1 MISSYTGYA
10 ALSVYRS
17 PQYNNV
23 DKKRS
28 LQIGQAEF
36 LKKPSLL
43 ITATSMGCIAI
54 HRNEWRS

>member
-10 ALSVYRS
+10 ALSVCTA
-17 PQYNNV
+17 QYNNV

-28 LQIGQAEF
+28 LQIGQVEF

>member
-10 ALSVYRS
+10 ARPQCV
-17 PQYNNV
+17 PQYNNI